1 MIMPHLRDL
10 ELRHLV
16 ALDAVASEGT
26 FGRAA
31 VRLGYTQ
38 SAVSQQIAA
47 LERLVGGSLFDRPG
61 GPRPVALTPLG
72 KLVLGHAREIIDR
85 VEAAGEAV
93 ERFLAGAS
101 GRIDV
106 GTFQSV
112 SNMLLPAIVARLR
125 ESHPSVD
132 IRLFEDEDK
141 NHGPGKVVTGE
152 LDVSFT
158 VGQPA
163 APDLESVVLL
173 DDPFVLVTR
182 PGDVPEGPYPVAQLN
197 GASLI
202 GYPANVCQQEIEDSL
217 RAYGVIPT
225 FVFRTLDNG
234 AQMAMV
240 RAGMGW
246 AVMPM
251 LCVDTRDRA
260 IDIRPL
266 QPAIPPRQVCLVWR
280 RDRTLS
286 PVAARLIEIAR
297 EVAADLGSND
307 LAAIA

>member
-1 MIMPHLRDL
+1 
-10 ELRHLV
+10 
-16 ALDAVASEGT
+16 
-26 FGRAA
+26 
-31 VRLGYTQ
+31 
-38 SAVSQQIAA
+38 
-47 LERLVGGSLFDRPG
+47 
-61 GPRPVALTPLG
+61 
-72 KLVLGHAREIIDR
+72 
-85 VEAAGEAV
+85 
-93 ERFLAGAS
+93 
-101 GRIDV
+101 
-106 GTFQSV
+106 
-112 SNMLLPAIVARLR
+112 
-125 ESHPSVD
+125 
-132 IRLFEDEDK
+132 
-141 NHGPGKVVTGE
+141 
-152 LDVSFT
+152 
-158 VGQPA
+158 
-163 APDLESVVLL
+163 VVLL

-280 RDRTLS
+280 RARTLS